1 MVDPTPLE
9 IELKF
14 RVAEPDTFI
23 ALAQPLVL
31 GDFHL
36 QPAEDVEQ
44 QYNIYFDTPDFRLR
58 ARRFGLRLRQL
69 GARRI
74 VTLKGETQARDGL
87 HQRAEWEMPVES
99 DDPLQ
104 WPAGEARDRAFAL
117 AGDAPLQPILVIQ
130 TTRRHVYA
138 WRGSRRI
145 AEIALDDG
153 VIRAAGHEQAFR
165 ELEVELL
172 AGGERADLDALG
184 SLLRRHFGLQPDDRS
199 KLARGMA
206 LLEGRPAL

>member
-1 MVDPTPLE
+1 MADSTPLE

-14 RVAEPDTFI
+14 RVEEPDTFV
-23 ALAQPLVL
+23 ALARPLVL
-31 GDFHL
+31 GDFRL

-44 QYNIYFDTPDFRLR
+44 QHNVYFDTPDFRLR

-69 GARRI
+69 GSRRV

-87 HQRAEWEMPVES
+87 HQRAEWEMPVEG

-104 WPAGEARDRAFAL
+104 WPAGEVRDRAFAL
-117 AGDAPLQPILVIQ
+117 AGDAPLQPILSIQ

-138 WRGSRRI
+138 WRGSRRV

-153 VIRAAGHEQAFR
+153 VIHAGGREQTFR

-172 AGGERADLDALG
+172 AGGERADLEALG
-184 SLLRRHFGLQPDDRS
+184 SLLRQRFGLQPDDRS

-206 LLEGRPAL
+206 LLDGK